1 MGNQDRGIGKGR
13 QKCVW
18 PTGQRV
24 GWGGEADWEKD
35 CVGRSQRDQRGV
47 RQGVQGVRGY
57 RCWALGRT
65 GLEVKGLAGRE
76 GLGAL
81 CGWCAKGVGGMVRGG

>member
-1 MGNQDRGIGKGR
+1 MKAEM
-13 QKCVW
+13 CVAHRALE
-18 PTGQRV
+18 G
-24 GWGGEADWEKD
+24 GGGEADWEKE
-35 CVGRSQRDQRGV
+35 CVGKSQRDQWGV
-47 RQGVQGVRGY
+47 RQGVQGVSGY

-65 GLEVKGLAGRE
+65 GLEEKGLAGRE